1 MNASKVKSA
10 SIDFL
15 SLSVKNHSSGKVQD
29 SFQTYMDKTA
39 GQKSSAAKESQSI
52 STKQDGKKLQNIAE
66 KTDNSSNPIKE
77 KENDGEKIL
86 KENNAITNSSEN
98 AVKKSKEGLSEKELE
113 AIGSQLVALIQ
124 QIVTGTLEI
133 TEEELGTALES
144 LGLTELDMLDPAN
157 QKQLLLLLNDVT
169 DISSILTD
177 ENLLNSVMELEENLD
192 FDTLLSELDS
202 TEKMDEK
209 DLKLLLNNLKKPV
222 DEILEEDSKAVETN
236 QKAEA
241 PVIEIVKEGSYGG
254 AAHTGS
260 NDSKEFHDRGEKVTS
275 NQEGMAL
282 NQILFDT
289 SNTLAPDELEALTNV
304 KEIVNQIV
312 EQIKIHIKPDTASI
326 ELQLN
331 PENLGKVQVSVVE
344 KNGVLT
350 AEFKAANQVVKEV
363 LESQIHVFKENL
375 NNQGLKV
382 EAVEVTVSN
391 FDFNQNGGAATTE
404 ENNQNSKRPF
414 YFQQTQDVR
423 GKESDNVVQSMM
435 ELEGNS
441 INYTA

>member
-15 SLSVKNHSSGKVQD
+15 SLSVRNHSSGKVQD
-29 SFQTYMDKTA
+29 SFQTYMDKTV
-39 GQKSSAAKESQSI
+39 GQRESTTKEAQPI
-52 STKQDGKKLQNIAE
+52 STKQDGK
-66 KTDNSSNPIKE
+66 PIKDVA
-77 KENDGEKIL
+77 KRML
-86 KENNAITNSSEN
+86 KESNTVTNSSEN
-98 AVKKSKEGLSEKELE
+98 TVKKSEEGPSEKDFETIASEL
-113 AIGSQLVALIQ
+113 VVLIQ
-124 QIVTGTLEI
+124 QMLMETLEV

-157 QKQLLLLLNDVT
+157 QKQLLLLLNDIT

-177 ENLLNSVMELEENLD
+177 ENLLNSVTKLEENLD
-192 FDTLLSELDS
+192 FDTLLNETDS
-202 TEKMDEK
+202 AGIMDEK
-209 DLKLLLNNLKKPV
+209 DLKLLLNSLKEPV
-222 DEILEEDSKAVETN
+222 DEVAEEDPKSAEAN
-236 QKAEA
+236 QKVEA
-241 PVIEIVKEGSYGG
+241 PIIEIVKEGSNSG
-254 AAHTGS
+254 ATHTES
-260 NDSKEFHDRGEKVTS
+260 DDSKGLTP

-282 NQILFDT
+282 SQILFDT
-289 SNTLAPDELEALTNV
+289 DNALAPDELEALTNV

-363 LESQIHVFKENL
+363 LESQMHVFKENL

-391 FDFNQNGGAATTE
+391 FDFNQNGSAATTE

-414 YFQQTQDVR
+414 YFHQAQDVT
-423 GKESDNVVQSMM
+423 GKESDNIVQSMM